1 MCVCVCVTSP
11 SLGEEEIP
19 AECGGV
25 SSVSSY
31 PPPFLQNQGHFIA
44 HLQQQGHPLGGVDV
58 VGGFVVVGGH
68 HVLAVFVE
76 FGSSSVIASGKD
88 VVAKLVHPFHG
99 SREDAWTR
107 REQHGDSERL

>member
-1 MCVCVCVTSP
+1 MNLIFNVVMMEVYVCVCVCVDTSP
-11 SLGEEEIP
+11 SHEEEELP

-25 SSVSSY
+25 SSVSSQ

-68 HVLAVFVE
+68 HVVAVPLEVSS
-76 FGSSSVIASGKD
+76 GSV
-88 VVAKLVHPFHG
+88 
-99 SREDAWTR
+99 
-107 REQHGDSERL
+107 